1 MSNGL
6 ATSTSRKG
14 VEAISSRVGQL
25 KNELVMLERIVKKI
39 LEGKKLTGDEKNT
52 IDLLEAISSDSGRG
66 WAKWNKFKKQLS

>member
-6 ATSTSRKG
+6 TPLINKKS

-25 KNELVMLERIVKKI
+25 KNELIVLEKIVKKI
-39 LEGKKLTGDEKNT
+39 LVGKKLTGDEKDT

-66 WAKWNKFKKQLS
+66 WVRWHKFKKQLS